1 MLDSSALLFISS
13 DTYRTDMEQFKRDL
27 DAARKRGVDVDEFVV
42 DSELRLEKFKVQ
54 AFGMK
59 VAIVF
64 SFLAPLLI
72 YALLYTAAERKVA
85 IDLHEEYALYV
96 CLGNLVSIIAFGFN
110 GPSVLKL
117 PKKKD

>member
-1 MLDSSALLFISS
+1 
-13 DTYRTDMEQFKRDL
+13 MEQFKREL
-27 DAARKRGVDVDEFVV
+27 DAARKRGVDVDSIVIDE
-42 DSELRLEKFKVQ
+42 ELRLERFKVQ
-54 AFGMK
+54 AFGMR

-64 SFLAPLLI
+64 SFLAPMII
-72 YALLYTAAERKVA
+72 YALIYTAAERKVI

-110 GPSVLKL
+110 GPAALKL

>member
-1 MLDSSALLFISS
+1 
-13 DTYRTDMEQFKRDL
+13 MEQFRREL
-27 DAARKRGVDVDEFVV
+27 DAARKRGVDVDSVV
-42 DSELRLEKFKVQ
+42 IDEELRLERFKVQ
-54 AFGMK
+54 AFGMR

-64 SFLAPLLI
+64 SFLAPLII
-72 YALLYTAAERKVA
+72 YALIYTAAERKVI

-110 GPSVLKL
+110 GPAALKL

>member
-1 MLDSSALLFISS
+1 
-13 DTYRTDMEQFKRDL
+13 MEQFKREL
-27 DAARKRGVDVDEFVV
+27 DAARKRGVDVDKLVIDE
-42 DSELRLEKFKVQ
+42 ELRLERFKVQ
-54 AFGMK
+54 AFGMR

-64 SFLAPLLI
+64 SFLAPLII
-72 YALLYTAAERKVA
+72 YALIYTAAERKVI

-110 GPSVLKL
+110 GPAALKL